1 MSCLDINLCPNEKL
15 YNVTCNFSI
24 WYIDYECNSN
34 TCMRVD
40 GTYDCCAINPY
51 YCTTPSESL
60 FRIPTIEPSRQIT
73 SKMCNKMCDTGSK
86 LDKCYWYEKRETD
99 NLCIE
104 NNKEYCCFQN
114 RNECCSTNQ
123 TYVYIAFGSIAGIFV
138 ILAYYWYLVKKSHHN
153 IVPAKEVTEV

>member
-1 MSCLDINLCPNEKL
+1 
-15 YNVTCNFSI
+15 
-24 WYIDYECNSN
+24 
-34 TCMRVD
+34 
-40 GTYDCCAINPY
+40 
-51 YCTTPSESL
+51 
-60 FRIPTIEPSRQIT
+60 
-73 SKMCNKMCDTGSK
+73 MCDTGSK

-138 ILAYYWYLVKKSHHN
+138 ILAYYWYLVKKSHHK